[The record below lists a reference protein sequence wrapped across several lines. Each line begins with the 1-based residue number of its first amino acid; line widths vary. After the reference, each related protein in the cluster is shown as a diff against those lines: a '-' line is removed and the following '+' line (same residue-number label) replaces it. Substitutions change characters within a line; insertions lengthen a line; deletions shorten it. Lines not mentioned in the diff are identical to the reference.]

1 LKQLY
6 NNVRY
11 AIVKGN
17 SDGLFKIHRR
27 GKDSVLHR
35 ASAEKALDVGLY
47 EMELKGFTT
56 LKESKIKKVAFES
69 EIIENAIKEPV
80 TLKLKINVVEK

>member
-11 AIVKGN
+11 SIVKGN
-17 SDGLFKIHRR
+17 DDGLFKIHRR

-35 ASAEKALDVGLY
+35 ASAEKQLDVGLY

-56 LKESKIKKVAFES
+56 LKENKIKKVAFES